1 MTVAV
6 GSGCSVNDAF
16 EQAQAVI
23 ELGEDA
29 IPMLLALQCNP
40 RQVFVVMGDY
50 GQVHQR
56 HLWTD
61 LDEFNKR

>member
-1 MTVAV
+1 
-6 GSGCSVNDAF
+6 VNDAF

-50 GQVHQR
+50 YGQVHQR